1 MVKSVWAY
9 RDMRP
14 IVKVTGSHQ
23 RTCVFGALS
32 MEGRQQQLFRQYD
45 EFNANTFLAYL
56 KELHRKFPRM
66 ILFMDKARQH
76 YRSEKVKEYL
86 EKHNDSIMA
95 VWFPNCCPELNAVE
109 ECWRQGEKDLLH
121 CIFYDRFMDL
131 KGSIAEYYRTKRFR
145 LSIVRYLLRE
155 AD

>member
-32 MEGRQQQLFRQYD
+32 MDGNKQLFRQYD

-56 KELHRKFPRM
+56 KELHRKFPKM

-76 YRSEKVKEYL
+76 YRSQIVKEYL
-86 EKHNDSIMA
+86 EKNEDTIRV
-95 VWFPNCCPELNAVE
+95 VWFPNASPELNVVE
-109 ECWRQGEKDLLH
+109 ECWRQGEKEGPSPLHLL
-121 CIFYDRFMDL
+121 
-131 KGSIAEYYRTKRFR
+131 
-145 LSIVRYLLRE
+145 
-155 AD
+155 